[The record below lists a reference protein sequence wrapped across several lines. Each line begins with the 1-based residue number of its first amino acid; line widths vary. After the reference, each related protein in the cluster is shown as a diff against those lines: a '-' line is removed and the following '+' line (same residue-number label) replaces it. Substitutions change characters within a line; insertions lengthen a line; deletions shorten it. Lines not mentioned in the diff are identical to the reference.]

1 MQDSNSDTIATSKA
15 SKDASEEASIA
26 PELLEKLRFTWQELP
41 TISAELEGTGGVIRQ
56 EITDFQV
63 TEQPLYRPQG
73 SGSHLFIWL
82 EKRGLT
88 TRDVVLAL
96 LEEGLHERDIGVA
109 GLKDKHAITRQW
121 ISVPKKYAKVV
132 DRLAALEGIEVL
144 AQDYHKNKLAIGHLL
159 GNHFRIHVRQTGQ
172 NALEK
177 AQVIVDKLK
186 KCGVPNYFGAQRFG
200 RFGTNAIDGYKLL
213 HNIYVPGGH
222 RLKRFFVSALQSH
235 VFNHILK
242 LRLERGVFDGLLT
255 GDWAKKHDTGGIF
268 QVQDVGVELSR
279 AKALDISA
287 TIPLYGKKV
296 RLSEAQAG
304 ECERKVLENFGL
316 RWTSFANHKIG
327 GRKGDR
333 RITRVKLED
342 VVLEPS
348 EAGYWLSFSL
358 RKGAF
363 ATTILREVMKVD
375 VDNPIESTKPA
386 PDAPEFTSE
395 STSESIPESRD
406 ATIS

>member
-1 MQDSNSDTIATSKA
+1 MSENPENTATKP
-15 SKDASEEASIA
+15 ASEEEGIA
-26 PELLEKLRFTWQELP
+26 PELLEKLRFDWQELP
-41 TISAELEGTGGVIRQ
+41 TISAELAGTGGIIRQ
-56 EITDFQV
+56 EIADFQV
-63 TEQPLYRPQG
+63 TEQPLYTPQG
-73 SGSHLFIWL
+73 SGSHLFVWL

-109 GLKDKHAITRQW
+109 GLKDKYAITRQW
-121 ISVPKKYAKVV
+121 LSVPKKYAKVV
-132 DRLAALEGIEVL
+132 DKLAEHEGIEIL
-144 AQDYHKNKLAIGHLL
+144 AQDYHKNKLSIGHLT
-159 GNHFRIHVRQTGQ
+159 GNHFRIHVRQTEEQ
-172 NALEK
+172 ALEK
-177 AQVIVDKLK
+177 AQAIVDKLEH
-186 KCGVPNYFGAQRFG
+186 CGVPNYFGAQRFG

-213 HNIYVPGGH
+213 HNSYVPGGH

-242 LRLERGVFDGLLT
+242 SRLERGVFDGLLT

-268 QVQDVGVELSR
+268 QVKDVGVELPR
-279 AKALDISA
+279 AKALAISA
-287 TIPLYGKKV
+287 TIPLYGKRV

-304 ECERKVLENFGL
+304 DLERKVLENFGL

-327 GRKGDR
+327 GRRGDR

-348 EAGYWLSFSL
+348 EAGYWLSFNL

-375 VDNPIESTKPA
+375 VDNPIES
-386 PDAPEFTSE
+386 
-395 STSESIPESRD
+395 SRD
-406 ATIS
+406 ASNGNEISSSS